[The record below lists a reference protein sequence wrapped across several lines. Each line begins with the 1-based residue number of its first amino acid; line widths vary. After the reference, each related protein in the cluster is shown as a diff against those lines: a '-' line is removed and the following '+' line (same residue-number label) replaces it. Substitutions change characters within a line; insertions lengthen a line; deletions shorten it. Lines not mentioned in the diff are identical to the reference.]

1 MDDAI
6 DLAGPAFGIRFLMRW
21 NGVVALAIALS
32 TAATTSLAIVGIESR
47 SGDLFL
53 SLVGAAILS
62 FPILSGLGHGWLMR
76 GGLRR
81 STLWG
86 TLTGGGIVA
95 ATAGVLAVAISLSEI
110 WRPPIWQVAVWFERH
125 LGLEAPPA
133 ATWLAYAAAG
143 LLFGLILG
151 ATQAAALDLGWAGR
165 LRWVAASAASGLP
178 AATWLLLC
186 VEDADEFSNSL
197 LRRIAESLPVSDHWS
212 VLPIA
217 VPVAMILCLCF
228 TLPTGFVMERLLRR
242 HRRANAELLVRR
254 FE

>member
-21 NGVVALAIALS
+21 NGVAALAIALS

-47 SGDLFL
+47 SEDLFL

-95 ATAGVLAVAISLSEI
+95 ATVGVIAVAITLSEF
-110 WRPPIWQVAVWFERH
+110 WQPPIWQIAVWFARH
-125 LGLEAPPA
+125 LSLDVPPS
-133 ATWLAYAAAG
+133 TWLAYAAAG
-143 LLFGLILG
+143 VLFGLILG
-151 ATQAAALDLGWAGR
+151 ATQAAALDLGWAER

-178 AATWLLLC
+178 ATTWLYLC
-186 VEDADEFSNSL
+186 VEVDDISNGL
-197 LRRIAESLPVSDHWS
+197 LRRIAESLPVPDHWN

-228 TLPTGFVMERLLRR
+228 TLPTGFVMERQLRR
-242 HRRANAELLVRR
+242 HRRATAESLVRR